1 MTQEELTRKRQ
12 ELVHHMFS
20 TTGEE
25 FCRIVLETCRSGVS
39 ALSAEQRERLN
50 TEEYDWNGFAWYK
63 FRLGEPKGKTRKLL
77 YMHGGGWVMNSGV
90 AQFNLMEAI
99 ARDTGA
105 EIWFPEYPIVPEN
118 NGKEALDM
126 CMDLYRMML
135 EECPGEAI
143 ALGGDSAGGGLAASV
158 ALQINAEGLSKPN
171 NLILISPGVNC
182 GGTPRNAE
190 EKAYEDLLL
199 ARDVVVNT
207 VAFPTVLELWSGPLD
222 INDWRVNPMR
232 GELKELPPML
242 VFAGGHEGMEMGI
255 RQFVEKAIAEDAD
268 IVYYV
273 KNGKGHA
280 HVMYEGPAAA
290 EEYRMIVNRLL

>member
-20 TTGEE
+20 TTGDE

-50 TEEYDWNGFAWYK
+50 TEEFDWNGFKWYK
-63 FRLGEPKGKTRKLL
+63 FRVGEPKGRTKKML
-77 YMHGGGWVMNSGV
+77 YMHGGGWVMDSGV
-90 AQFNLMEAI
+90 AQFSFMEDLANQ
-99 ARDTGA
+99 TGV
-105 EIWFPEYPIVPEN
+105 EIWFPEYPIVPEH
-118 NGKEALDM
+118 NGVEALSM
-126 CMDLYRMML
+126 CMDLYREML
-135 EECPGEAI
+135 KECPGDAI
-143 ALGGDSAGGGLAASV
+143 ALGGDSAGGGLAVSV

-171 NLILISPGVNC
+171 NLFLISPGSNC
-182 GGTPRNAE
+182 GGVPRNAE

-199 ARDVVVNT
+199 DRDPIVST
-207 VAFPTVLELWSGPLD
+207 VAFPTVLKLWSGPLD
-222 INDWRVNPMR
+222 INDWRVNPMM
-232 GELKELPPML
+232 GDLGNLPPML

-255 RQFVEKAIAEDAD
+255 RQFVEKAIVQDAD

-280 HVMYEGPAAA
+280 YVMYEAAA
-290 EEYRMIVNRLL
+290 KEERAMIVNRLLG

>member
-20 TTGEE
+20 STGEE
-25 FCRIVLETCRSGVS
+25 FCRIVLENCRSGVS
-39 ALSAEQRERLN
+39 ALSEEQRARLN
-50 TEEYDWNGFAWYK
+50 TEEFDWNGFQWFK
-63 FRLGEPKGKTRKLL
+63 FRVGEPKGRTKKIL
-77 YMHGGGWVMNSGV
+77 YMHGGGWVMNSGL
-90 AQFNLMEAI
+90 AQFNLAEAL
-99 ARDTGA
+99 AKDTGA
-105 EIWFPEYPIVPEN
+105 EIWFPEYPIVPEH

-126 CMDLYRMML
+126 CMELYRMML

-158 ALQINAEGLSKPN
+158 ALQIKAEGLSRPN

-190 EKAYEDLLL
+190 ERAYEELLL
-199 ARDVVVNT
+199 ARDVVVST
-207 VAFPTVLELWSGPLD
+207 VAFPTVLKLWSGPLD
-222 INDWRVNPMR
+222 IDDWRVNPMR
-232 GELKELPPML
+232 GELRGLPPML
-242 VFAGGHEGMEMGI
+242 IFAGGHEAMEMGI
-255 RQFVEKAIAEDAD
+255 RQFVEEAIRQDVD
-268 IVYYV
+268 VVYYV

>member
-1 MTQEELTRKRQ
+1 MTQEEITRKRQ

-25 FCRIVLETCRSGVS
+25 FCRIVLENCRSGIS

-50 TEEYDWNGFAWYK
+50 TEEYDWNGFQWFK
-63 FRLGEPKGKTRKLL
+63 FRVGEPKGKTKKLL

-90 AQFNLMEAI
+90 AQFNLMEAL
-99 ARDTGA
+99 ARDTGV
-105 EIWFPEYPIVPEN
+105 EIWFPEYPIVPEH

-126 CMDLYRMML
+126 CMHLYRMML

-158 ALQINAEGLSKPN
+158 ALQINAEGLSRPN
-171 NLILISPGVNC
+171 NLFLISPGVNC
-182 GGTPRNAE
+182 GGVPRNAE
-190 EKAYEDLLL
+190 EKAYEDILL
-199 ARDVVVNT
+199 ARDVVVST

-222 INDWRVNPMR
+222 INDWRINAMR
-232 GELKELPPML
+232 GALKDLPPML
-242 VFAGGHEGMEMGI
+242 VFAGGHEAMEMGI

-268 IVYYV
+268 VVYYV

-290 EEYRMIVNRLL
+290 EEYAMMVNRLL

>member
-1 MTQEELTRKRQ
+1 MTQEEITRKRQ

-25 FCRIVLETCRSGVS
+25 FCRIVLENCRSGIS

-50 TEEYDWNGFAWYK
+50 TEEYDWNGFQWFK
-63 FRLGEPKGKTRKLL
+63 FRVGEPKGKTKKLL

-90 AQFNLMEAI
+90 AQFNLMEAL
-99 ARDTGA
+99 ARDTGV

-126 CMDLYRMML
+126 CMYLYRMML

-171 NLILISPGVNC
+171 NLFLISPGVNC
-182 GGTPRNAE
+182 GGVPRNAE
-190 EKAYEDLLL
+190 EKAYEDILL
-199 ARDVVVNT
+199 ARDVVVST

-222 INDWRVNPMR
+222 INDWRVNAMR
-232 GELKELPPML
+232 GVLKDLPPML
-242 VFAGGHEGMEMGI
+242 IFAGGHEAMEMGI

-268 IVYYV
+268 VVYYV

-290 EEYRMIVNRLL
+290 EEYAMMVNRLL

>member
-1 MTQEELTRKRQ
+1 MTQEEITRKRQ

-25 FCRIVLETCRSGVS
+25 FCRIVLENCRSGLS

-50 TEEYDWNGFAWYK
+50 TEEYDWNGFQWFK
-63 FRLGEPKGKTRKLL
+63 FRVGEPKGKTKKLL

-90 AQFNLMEAI
+90 AQFNLMEAL
-99 ARDTGA
+99 ARDTGV
-105 EIWFPEYPIVPEN
+105 EIWFPEYPIVPEH

-126 CMDLYRMML
+126 CMHLYRMML

-158 ALQINAEGLSKPN
+158 ALQINAEGLSRPN
-171 NLILISPGVNC
+171 NLFLISPGVNC
-182 GGTPRNAE
+182 GGVPRNAE
-190 EKAYEDLLL
+190 EKAYEDILL
-199 ARDVVVNT
+199 ARDVVVST

-222 INDWRVNPMR
+222 INDWRINAMR
-232 GELKELPPML
+232 GALKDLPPML
-242 VFAGGHEGMEMGI
+242 VFAGGHEAMEMGI

-268 IVYYV
+268 VVYYV

-290 EEYRMIVNRLL
+290 EEYAMMVNRLL